1 MKRKILSIL
10 FFTYCVIA
18 SVFLTISGVFTART
32 AGSVIFQILFLPVV
46 AYFVIETL
54 ARIRKKP
61 ASKENTPSLSKKQI
75 TTVVAI
81 YFILLFFG
89 IVNVNLKAQND
100 NQTVPSQDLP
110 SSSPL
115 IYPANQD
122 GPSTPQ
128 EANTKLIVVIKDGSP
143 SVNIIEKASVYSN
156 VIGKA
161 QNGEVYEYTQ
171 KINEWYEIKI
181 NDEEVGYIFEDYIEI
196 ENK

>member
-18 SVFLTISGVFTART
+18 SLFLTISGAFTART
-32 AGSVIFQILFLPVV
+32 VGSVVFQILFLPVV
-46 AYFVIETL
+46 AYFAIETL

-61 ASKENTPSLSKKQI
+61 ASEENTPSLSKKQI
-75 TTVVAI
+75 TTIIAI
-81 YFILLFFG
+81 FIILFVFG
-89 IVNVNLKAQND
+89 IVNVNIKAQND
-100 NQTVPSQDLP
+100 NQTAPLQDP
-110 SSSPL
+110 QSSSPL
-115 IYPANQD
+115 VYPANQD
-122 GPSTPQ
+122 GSNALHEP
-128 EANTKLIVVIKDGSP
+128 NLKLIVVIKDGSP
-143 SVNIIEKASVYSN
+143 SVNIVEKASVYSD

-171 KINEWYEIKI
+171 KINGWYEIKI